1 MAIVIILQAL
11 DQLKKMYEKGWAS
24 IVTLC
29 ASLLFLGGEEEDTM
43 KYLSKR
49 AGKQTISIRNS
60 TEQNSRRSGGSINK
74 QKQGRDL
81 MTPDEI
87 SRLSGME
94 CLLFIS
100 KEYVFKDQKYP
111 LENHPNVHLLADK
124 PGDPNWYK
132 YKRYRNE
139 VEELLDK
146 ITPDQLIDHGVIESE
161 AA

>member
-1 MAIVIILQAL
+1 
-11 DQLKKMYEKGWAS
+11 
-24 IVTLC
+24 
-29 ASLLFLGGEEEDTM
+29 
-43 KYLSKR
+43 
-49 AGKQTISIRNS
+49 
-60 TEQNSRRSGGSINK
+60 
-74 QKQGRDL
+74 

-87 SRLSGME
+87 SRLNGME

-124 PGDPNWYK
+124 PGDPNWYN
-132 YKRYRNE
+132 YKRYRNK

-146 ITPDQLIDHGVIESE
+146 ITPDQLIDHGVIDSD